1 MTTVSV
7 KTKYFPS
14 SKASSPALAL
24 QVTCLADSYMLWIGA
39 TEELE
44 ENADRAILRGHL
56 GKDWAVAMPPW
67 NVRFQ

>member
-1 MTTVSV
+1 
-7 KTKYFPS
+7 
-14 SKASSPALAL
+14 
-24 QVTCLADSYMLWIGA
+24 MLWIGA

-67 NVRFQ
+67 NVRFQQNGSDRAKFCFFYTWDYRCYQQRELNC